1 MRNKLLYSFLLSSA
15 CSFSGIAWSD
25 DAGDKKE
32 DPSKIAATSSS
43 TTDKSGSSSTKS
55 SSSSSAHAAV
65 LKDAKTYSGLLTVY
79 QKGSKL
85 YGELTSSNYS
95 SEYIILTSIARGTAG
110 SWVLGGMSWGD
121 DGVWKFRKVDD
132 RVHVIRKNVRF
143 KAKPGTPEATA
154 VRNAYTDSVLYSLP
168 VVTKGPKGGDLVDLS
183 SIFMSDHP
191 QISRE
196 LPGFSFSSS
205 KSSWASIKAFP
216 DNMELEV
223 AATYASSGRTNFDTV
238 ADSRGATINVH
249 YSISKVPSTGYQPRL
264 ADQRVGYFLT
274 VVKDY
279 SKNDPYGD
287 RFLRF
292 INRWDLQKADS
303 SAKLSP
309 PKKPIIFWIAKTF
322 PYKYR
327 KTVHEGI
334 AEWNK
339 AFEKAGFANAIEV
352 RQQPDNAD
360 WDAEDI
366 NYNTI
371 RWITSDAPFSGIGPS
386 RVNPYT
392 GQILDADILLDS
404 NSLSFYKPLYESLT
418 PASVRAMSD
427 DDPFG
432 DVMNDPKRFDN
443 LHLHRWRL
451 CELSQGMS
459 RQFAFGAS
467 TIAAWSD
474 QAAHVANIE
483 KMMEQGLKSLVMHEV
498 GHTLGL
504 RHNFK
509 GSTLWKLKDLN
520 NPNKVK
526 DTGLLASVMDYD
538 AINIA
543 PKGEKQGDYFTTT
556 IGPYDIWA
564 IEYGYKPL
572 SGGTFG
578 EKKDL
583 EKIASRSGEPGLAYA
598 TDEDSRGN
606 QPDPDAT
613 LFDLGKDSLEFA
625 KTQAQLVHDAIPGM
639 VERTTENGDDYY
651 KARRAF
657 NILVAKHGEAMFIA
671 ARNIGGLYTHRNYK
685 GDKNGKTPFEVV
697 PAKRQREAL
706 KLIEDE
712 LLSDKPFSFPA
723 EIYNQLG
730 PSFWRHWGAS
740 TTRRKD
746 FPVHDF
752 VLMWQDQVLS
762 QLLSSTTLDR
772 LHDSEAKIPADQDA
786 FTTAEL
792 IDGLT
797 HSIFSEVDSLDKGKF
812 TTRKPAISSLRRNLQ
827 RSYLRRLSY
836 LAMGRLGAPEDC
848 QTVAFA
854 ELGSLKDRIDGL
866 LKRDNIKL
874 DAYSQAHLIESKS
887 RIEKVLDARLS
898 LLGP

>member
-1 MRNKLLYSFLLSSA
+1 MRNRILPSLLLTSL
-15 CSFSGIAWSD
+15 FSITGFAWAD
-25 DAGDKKE
+25 DAGDKKAE
-32 DPSKIAATSSS
+32 RGQIAETTSSS
-43 TTDKSGSSSTKS
+43 TSKSSSSTTKS
-55 SSSSSAHAAV
+55 SSSTPAHAAV
-65 LKDAKTYSGLLTVY
+65 LKDAKTFSGLLTVY
-79 QKGSKL
+79 QKGTKL

-121 DGVWKFRKVDD
+121 DGVWKFRKVDE

-143 KAKPGTPEATA
+143 KAKAGTPEATA

-168 VVTKGPKGGDLVDLS
+168 IVTKGPKGGDLVDLTS
-183 SIFMSDHP
+183 MFMSDHP

-196 LPGFSFSSS
+196 LSGFSFSSS
-205 KSSWASIKAFP
+205 KSSWASIKAFK
-216 DNMELEV
+216 DNLELQV
-223 AATYASSGRTNFDTV
+223 AATYASSGRRSYDTV

-292 INRWDLQKADS
+292 VNRWDLQKADP

-352 RQQPDNAD
+352 RQQPNNAE

-404 NSLSFYKPLYESLT
+404 NSLSFYKPLYESVT

-432 DVMNDPKRFDN
+432 QLLNDPKRFDQLN
-443 LHLHRWRL
+443 LHRWRL
-451 CELSQGMS
+451 CELSEGMS

-474 QAAHVANIE
+474 QSSHAANIE

-520 NPNKVK
+520 NPDKVK
-526 DTGLLASVMDYD
+526 DTGLLSSVMDYD

-572 SGGTFG
+572 SGSTFS
-578 EKKDL
+578 EKKEL
-583 EKIASRSGEPGLAYA
+583 QKIASRSGEAGLAYA

-625 KTQAQLVHDAIPGM
+625 KMQARLVREAIPGM
-639 VERTTENGDDYY
+639 IERTTEDGEDYY

-657 NILVAKHGEAMFIA
+657 NILIAKHGEAMFIA
-671 ARNIGGLYTHRNYK
+671 ARNIGGLHTYRNHK

-706 KLIEDE
+706 ALIENE
-712 LLSDKPFSFPA
+712 LLSDKPFNFPA

-740 TTRRKD
+740 TTSRKD

-762 QLLSSTTLDR
+762 QLLSSTTLER

-792 IDGLT
+792 IDRLT
-797 HSIFSEVDSLDKGKF
+797 DSVFSEVDSLDKGKF

-827 RSYLRRLSY
+827 RRYLSRLSNI
-836 LAMGRLGAPEDC
+836 AMGRTSAPEDC
-848 QTVAFA
+848 QTLAFA
-854 ELGSLKDRIDGL
+854 ELSSLKDRVEGV
-866 LKRDNIKL
+866 LKRGNIKL
-874 DAYSQAHLIESKS
+874 DAYSQAHLMESKS

-898 LLGP
+898 LLSP